1 MENHDHSHDEHH
13 HDEIETTSV
22 VENSPTVEIGN
33 TLERHA
39 HEHDGLDGLLEVMFG
54 FEHVVAEIFW
64 NSVWLAGAFAIGRL
78 VAFRKVHKYIDDK
91 HGVTHQEDE
100 Y

>member
-1 MENHDHSHDEHH
+1 MED
-13 HDEIETTSV
+13 
-22 VENSPTVEIGN
+22 
-33 TLERHA
+33 HA
-39 HEHDGLDGLLEVMFG
+39 HEEHSNTHDLFEIMFG

-64 NSVWLAGAFAIGRL
+64 NTVWLGAAFAIGRL

-91 HGVTHQEDE
+91 HGVRHSKSE